1 MTVNGT
7 RYYEVFE
14 ETGDAAWLTSEIN
27 GGSVTFNS
35 DGSVRLQTDGAGSKA
50 AIYGLQVEKPAGEEA
65 GIFLLHDTEWTL
77 PAEPTGNQGRLRLL
91 LRDYNNT
98 QYLNNIYARPA
109 EADDVGVAIAINLH
123 ELPAP
128 SGTDGFYVL
137 GIEAT
142 YNEGYADIDVSIA
155 GWSALFASQLQVAE
169 DPTPAAGA
177 SSNRSSDNLVTLL
190 TSDTSV
196 TALVGSRVYVGHAP
210 QSAVTPYVV
219 VTLMNSDELQIL
231 SGTTGARIISYD
243 IDCIASRSTTAE
255 ETISVI
261 RDAIADYTGTIN
273 GDEIH
278 SVIVESESC
287 EYNAPQSGDGLGT
300 HTSTLDVSVQ
310 YSAT

>member
-1 MTVNGT
+1 LTVNGT

-14 ETGDAAWLTSEIN
+14 QTGDAAWLTSEIN

-77 PAEPTGNQGRLRLL
+77 PAAPTGNQGRLRLL

-169 DPTPAAGA
+169 DPTPAAG
-177 SSNRSSDNLVTLL
+177 
-190 TSDTSV
+190 
-196 TALVGSRVYVGHAP
+196 
-210 QSAVTPYVV
+210 
-219 VTLMNSDELQIL
+219 
-231 SGTTGARIISYD
+231 
-243 IDCIASRSTTAE
+243 
-255 ETISVI
+255 
-261 RDAIADYTGTIN
+261 
-273 GDEIH
+273 
-278 SVIVESESC
+278 
-287 EYNAPQSGDGLGT
+287 
-300 HTSTLDVSVQ
+300 
-310 YSAT
+310 